1 MELPVAI
8 KDKIRQE
15 LELHFLLT
23 YYVIN
28 SELIRLEKEKIE
40 LEKNLTLSA
49 KVKNLLD
56 IAKQTQANLQT
67 MMKLRD
73 QIEDEAKEA
82 GFHDLSREHLEE
94 LTRDY
99 IAQDPYYENRI
110 LLAIKLIVALPKDIN
125 ATTKTQVF
133 KHISMMLGFP
143 KSTALS
149 DLETMLVSNYRTLNV
164 DYNAKIE
171 DIVKAGAIA
180 SLVTAGFFGVV
191 VIPFLG
197 LGGAIATK
205 IITTTT
211 LAFLVGAAVAGIAYV
226 INEELDYKKVIDEM
240 YNLSPNELSSV
251 LAFNSTVVNYMIK
264 LGVSRDHEIIKKRLD
279 LYVQLN
285 HKVNTAYYLE
295 NEDKLSNAAKKTII
309 NRCDKLLIK
318 AV

>member
-56 IAKQTQANLQT
+56 IAKQTQVNLQT

-110 LLAIKLIVALPKDIN
+110 LDGGDGVRQARVDLTRAVEQTLK
-125 ATTKTQVF
+125 
-133 KHISMMLGFP
+133 
-143 KSTALS
+143 TAL
-149 DLETMLVSNYRTLNV
+149 
-164 DYNAKIE
+164 
-171 DIVKAGAIA
+171 
-180 SLVTAGFFGVV
+180 
-191 VIPFLG
+191 
-197 LGGAIATK
+197 
-205 IITTTT
+205 
-211 LAFLVGAAVAGIAYV
+211 
-226 INEELDYKKVIDEM
+226 
-240 YNLSPNELSSV
+240 
-251 LAFNSTVVNYMIK
+251 
-264 LGVSRDHEIIKKRLD
+264 
-279 LYVQLN
+279 
-285 HKVNTAYYLE
+285 YLIGMQAPE
-295 NEDKLSNAAKKTII
+295 
-309 NRCDKLLIK
+309 RM
-318 AV
+318 